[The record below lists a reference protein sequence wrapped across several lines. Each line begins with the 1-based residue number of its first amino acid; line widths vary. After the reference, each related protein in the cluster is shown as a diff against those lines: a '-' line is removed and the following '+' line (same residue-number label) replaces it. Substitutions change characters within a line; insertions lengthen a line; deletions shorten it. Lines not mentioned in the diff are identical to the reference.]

1 MAGELKVTIQGTHTK
16 GTGSTA
22 TKRTWNNGQ
31 LSVDVAATGAFG
43 PQTFDIGTSEEAI
56 TFTDITTEGWL
67 FMKNLDATNYVQW
80 GPTTGGAMVVMGR
93 LKAGEEACFRMDSG
107 ATLRL
112 QANTAA
118 CKVDLMLIPE

>member
-1 MAGELKVTIQGTHTK
+1 MAGELKVTIQGTLTK
-16 GTGSTA
+16 GSGSTA

-43 PQTFDIGTSEEAI
+43 PQTLSIGTAEEAI

-67 FMKNLDATNYVQW
+67 FLKNLDGTNYVQW
-80 GPTTGGAMVVMGR
+80 GPESAGAMVVMGR
-93 LKAGEEACFRMDSG
+93 LKPGEEACFRMDSG

-112 QANTAA
+112 KANTAA
-118 CKVDLMLIPE
+118 CNVDILLIPD